1 MPNKRLSA
9 KPFKKQTLAEQV
21 TDSIVESILRGDWQ
35 GGEALPTE
43 PEIAAQFG
51 VSRAVVRDATRML
64 AAKGL
69 VKAQHGRGVFVTDSP
84 LDAFGEA
91 LLLALRRMDATVWD
105 LSVYEQSVY
114 PEMIAL
120 AAQNAE
126 SADMAVIR
134 TAVDKYLTTMQNL
147 NKVEDAQQDETV
159 TIKILTSLWADIIQA
174 INDATHNKLFSLLA
188 RPVLGLR
195 SWRNWAGMAN
205 EDVYA
210 MDAKFLNALLDVIEA
225 GDPEQARQHMRRQ
238 FDGASDATI
247 SVMQNTPI
255 GEVLD
260 IVPD

>member
-1 MPNKRLSA
+1 MPNKRLNT

-21 TDSIVESILRGDWQ
+21 TDSIVESIIRGDWQ

-69 VKAQHGRGVFVTDSP
+69 VEAQHGKGVFVTNSP
-84 LDAFGEA
+84 LDAFGDA
-91 LLLALRRMDATVWD
+91 LLLVLRRMDATVWD
-105 LSVYEQSVY
+105 LSVYEQIIY
-114 PEMIAL
+114 PEMLAL
-120 AAQNAE
+120 ATQNAE
-126 SADMAVIR
+126 LTDTTKIR
-134 TAVDKYLTTMQNL
+134 AAIDKYLTTMQNF
-147 NKVEDAQQDETV
+147 NKIEDMQQDEAV
-159 TIKILTSLWADIIQA
+159 NIKILTSLWADVIQA
-174 INDATHNKLFSLLA
+174 ISDATHNKLFSLLA

-195 SWRNWAGMAN
+195 SWRNWAGVPNA
-205 EDVYA
+205 DVYA
-210 MDAKFLNALLDVIEA
+210 MDSNFLNALLEMIEA

-247 SVMQNTPI
+247 AVMQNTPI

-260 IVPD
+260 IVPE